1 VTKAR
6 PDAVVGVIGLGQ
18 IGGSIARALLAGG
31 GREVLGFDIDPAT
44 VRAAASDG
52 VVVMPDVQS
61 LVRRSKMVALAVPL
75 SSYAAVGALL
85 LQCSPSSRLLFDVGS
100 SSLPFRQLA
109 KAVGPTTDFR
119 FVGSHPMAGTE
130 RQGYAASDASLFR
143 GCTWAVLRE
152 VQTRA
157 IDVLNVATLAIQ
169 LGARSLITAP
179 EPHDNAVARVS
190 HLPHLLAMSLTL
202 SALEDGNR
210 HLNVQMAAGSFRDG
224 TRVAASDP
232 ALVASMCG
240 MNAAALRQALCDCKR
255 WLDRADSALEASDAG
270 LLTLFSQAHGARGG
284 LPAKG
289 EDALR
294 TRQAVAASSA
304 DELVALLAA
313 LGEEGGR
320 ICSIASPPSE
330 EDRPSWSALVETP

>member
-1 VTKAR
+1 VTKSL
-6 PDAVVGVIGLGQ
+6 PDAAIGIIGLGQ
-18 IGGSIARALLAGG
+18 IGGSIARALLAAG
-31 GREVLGFDIDPAT
+31 GREVLGFDIDAAT
-44 VRAAASDG
+44 ARSASSDG
-52 VVVMPDVQS
+52 VVVVPDLQS
-61 LVRRSKMVALAVPL
+61 LVQRSEMVALAVPL
-75 SSYAAVGALL
+75 SSYAAVGRLL
-85 LQCSPSSRLLFDVGS
+85 SQCTASSRLLFDVGS
-100 SSLPFRQLA
+100 SSLPFRRLA
-109 KAVGPTTDFR
+109 KAVCATTDFR

-143 GCTWAVLRE
+143 GCTWAVLRD

-157 IDVLNVATLAIQ
+157 VDVLDVAALAIQ
-169 LGARSLITAP
+169 LGAQPLIAAP
-179 EPHDNAVARVS
+179 ESHDNSVARVS
-190 HLPHLLAMSLTL
+190 HLPHLLAMSLAL

-210 HLNVQMAAGSFRDG
+210 HLNAQMAAGSFRDG

-232 ALVASMCG
+232 GLVTSMCD

-255 WLDRADSALEASDAG
+255 WLDRADSALNASDTR
-270 LLTLFSQAHGARGG
+270 LLTLFTQAHRAREV
-284 LPAKG
+284 LSAKG

-320 ICSIASPPSE
+320 VCSIAGPPCE
-330 EDRPSWSALVETP
+330 EDQQNWSAVVETI